1 MFISQL
7 KVNDLVS
14 IHFPETKANT
24 SYTEYAIVTKVDD
37 NKRATEIR
45 PLNQNDVITVPWDKS
60 DISSQIID
68 IPLSN
73 TWVEKFG
80 FEPKEGNLY
89 ALPLHEYWYERTIIV
104 NELVF
109 IIQVKLENGFWVL
122 VLPKPEANFMCRF
135 ENLSTVRSL
144 QNKVRYKYGI
154 ELPLDLKTIL

>member
-1 MFISQL
+1 L
-7 KVNDLVS
+7 KNLGLS
-14 IHFPETKANT
+14 LRKET
-24 SYTEYAIVTKVDD
+24 
-37 NKRATEIR
+37 
-45 PLNQNDVITVPWDKS
+45 
-60 DISSQIID
+60 
-68 IPLSN
+68 
-73 TWVEKFG
+73 
-80 FEPKEGNLY
+80 LY